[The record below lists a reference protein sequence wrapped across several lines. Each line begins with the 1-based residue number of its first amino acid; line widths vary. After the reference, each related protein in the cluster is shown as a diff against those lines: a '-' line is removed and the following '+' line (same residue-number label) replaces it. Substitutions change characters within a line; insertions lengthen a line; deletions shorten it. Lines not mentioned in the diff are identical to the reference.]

1 MSNTIFGNIIKRR
14 IGEEQEGLAE
24 AEACLA
30 EQRGRVALL
39 EEIAGELDA
48 IPDHIVTPEQLLAN
62 MRGKIVTADTLP
74 ETASAQSASI
84 AAMTGG
90 RASPSFLD
98 EFPPSAMQVG
108 RLYTP
113 AGVEIALELY
123 EELLRRFN
131 DATTDRHVTVSEW
144 ASANGGVQALR
155 KWAMESVNYF
165 AGILHNVI
173 PADARDMLVWDYEVI
188 PAIIDRIDFRMPEP
202 VTPHPK
208 EIEQLIERMVKDQLE
223 ALRVKAGHDA

>member
-1 MSNTIFGNIIKRR
+1 MSKTIVGNIIKRR
-14 IGEEQEGLAE
+14 IGEEREGLAE

-39 EEIAGELDA
+39 EEIAGELES
-48 IPDHIVTPEQLLAN
+48 IPQDVVTPQQMAEHTKQIITGQGAL
-62 MRGKIVTADTLP
+62 TH
-74 ETASAQSASI
+74 
-84 AAMTGG
+84 MTGG

-113 AGVEIALELY
+113 AGVEIALEVY

-131 DATTDRHVTVSEW
+131 HAATDRDVTVSEW
-144 ASANGGVQALR
+144 AAANGGVQALR

-188 PAIIDRIDFRMPEP
+188 PAVIDRIDFRVPEP

-208 EIEQLIERMVKDQLE
+208 EIEQLIEQMVKDQLE